1 VPTHPTTAVCALARA
16 EPSRAPIASASVTL
30 HAVASAPEGSSLTK
44 PRLRGVSHQFAF
56 VAAVAFGVVL
66 VDHAHGL
73 RPRVAAVA
81 FAASV
86 AAMFG
91 ASALYHRVN
100 WSPATRRWMRRLDH
114 AMIYT
119 LIAGTYTPFGLLVLH
134 GSWRIVMLAIVWTGA
149 AAAVV
154 LKLAWVDGP
163 KWLAAVIG
171 IALGWVGVIVAPQL
185 VHRIGASGFALLLAG
200 GVAYTVGAIVYALR
214 RPDPLPTLFGYHE
227 IFHALVIAAVALQYS
242 VVAFYVL

>member
-1 VPTHPTTAVCALARA
+1 MPPG
-16 EPSRAPIASASVTL
+16 AP
-30 HAVASAPEGSSLTK
+30 APVK
-44 PRLRGVSHQFAF
+44 PLLRGVLHELAF
-56 VAAVAFGVVL
+56 VVAVALGVVL
-66 VDHAHGL
+66 IQDADGL
-73 RPRVAAVA
+73 RPRVAAIA
-81 FAASV
+81 FAVSV

-100 WSPATRRWMRRLDH
+100 WSPRPRRWMRRLDH
-114 AMIYT
+114 AMIYG

-134 GSWRIVMLAIVWTGA
+134 GSWRVVVLAVVWAGA

-154 LKLAWVDGP
+154 LKLAWVDAP

-171 IALGWVGVIVAPQL
+171 ISLGWVGVIVAPQI
-185 VHRIGASGFALLLAG
+185 VSRIGVSGFILLLAG
-200 GVAYTVGAIVYALR
+200 GVAYTAGAVVYALR

>member
-1 VPTHPTTAVCALARA
+1 M
-16 EPSRAPIASASVTL
+16 
-30 HAVASAPEGSSLTK
+30 K
-44 PRLRGVSHQFAF
+44 PRLRGVSHECAF
-56 VAAVAFGVVL
+56 VVAVALGVVL
-66 VDHAHGL
+66 VQHANGL
-73 RPRVAAVA
+73 RPRLAAVV

-100 WSPATRRWMRRLDH
+100 WSPARRRWMRRLDH
-114 AMIYT
+114 AMIYG

-134 GSWRIVMLAIVWTGA
+134 GSWRIVVLAVVWSGA

-154 LKLAWVDGP
+154 LKFAWVDAP

-185 VHRIGASGFALLLAG
+185 VHKIGVSGFALLLAG
-200 GVAYTVGAIVYALR
+200 GIAYTAGAIVYALR

-227 IFHALVIAAVALQYS
+227 IFHALVIAAVAFQYS